1 MRDFVRSI
9 QDKLRPGC
17 ELLPHDA
24 AEYRLNLA
32 ALLGSCL
39 QEILDADIAYNRV
52 LLQHLDGSEAA
63 SRAKIRAECTP
74 KFQRRQEARN
84 TKELVVEMSRALN
97 KFLDSQ
103 RDEMRLGGYQR

>member
-1 MRDFVRSI
+1 MRDLVRGI

-17 ELLPHDA
+17 DLSPTEA
-24 AEYRLNLA
+24 SEYRLNLS
-32 ALLGSCL
+32 ALLGNCL

-52 LLQHLDGSEAA
+52 LLMYLDGSEAA
-63 SRAKIRAECTP
+63 SRAKIRAECSP
-74 KFQRRQEARN
+74 EFQRRQEARN

-103 RDEMRLGGYQR
+103 REEMRLGGYQR

>member
-1 MRDFVRSI
+1 MRQI
-9 QDKLRPGC
+9 QAELRPGSD
-17 ELLPHDA
+17 LTPHDA
-24 AEYRLNLA
+24 AEYRLHLS

-39 QEILDADIAYNRV
+39 QEILEADMAYNRV

-74 KFQRRQEARN
+74 EFQRRQEARN

-97 KFLDSQ
+97 KFLDGQ
-103 RDEMRLGGYQR
+103 REDMRLSR